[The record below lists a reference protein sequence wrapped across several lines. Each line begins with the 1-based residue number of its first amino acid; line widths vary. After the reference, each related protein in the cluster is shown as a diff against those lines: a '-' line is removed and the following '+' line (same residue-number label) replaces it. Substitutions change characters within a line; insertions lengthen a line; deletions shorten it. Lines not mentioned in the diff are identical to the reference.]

1 MIRWHSWPL
10 LTEVLEPSSL
20 MEQEESV
27 VMNTGTVS
35 FDSSL
40 HPRRSRMLVGQRNGI
55 FYSVDEDEFV
65 DQTELPHSVHRQL
78 LQSNNKR
85 IFGINLTLIKILL

>member
-1 MIRWHSWPL
+1 
-10 LTEVLEPSSL
+10 

-27 VMNTGTVS
+27 AVKTGTVS

-40 HPRRSRMLVGQRNGI
+40 QPRRSRMLVGQRNGI
-55 FYSVDEDEFV
+55 FYSVDEDNSI

-78 LQSNNKR
+78 LQSANKR
-85 IFGINLTLIKILL
+85 NLGNGTFT